1 VIGTRRKTGRR
12 ARIGWIGIARE
23 KERKRKRQEERNSSV
38 SFWLREESELTRA
51 ARDEKS
57 EDELEDGRVE
67 VVSRWE
73 GR

>member
-67 VVSRWE
+67 VASRWE